1 MDYQKAII
9 EMIQRIDDKALLIKV
24 YAFLKA
30 WLEG

>member
-9 EMIQRIDDKALLIKV
+9 EMIQEIEDEALLIKV
-24 YAFLKA
+24 YTFLKA